1 MCNKWLGE
9 NLSSDVE
16 TLDFYTAAIK
26 IIFVRE
32 FENDFDYDEYNYFDK
47 LTVIDRGNLN
57 VYPEDAQAA
66 FEGDS
71 GAVLICQSDNGTN
84 RVFGIVKGGPD
95 GNFHTDNFYALGSM
109 TFLVIQL
116 SVQHYLP

>member
-1 MCNKWLGE
+1 MRNKWLGE

-32 FENDFDYDEYNYFDK
+32 FENDFNYNDYNFFDK
-47 LTVIDRGNLN
+47 LAAIDQDILN
-57 VYPEDAQAA
+57 FPV
-66 FEGDS
+66 EGDS